1 MDMLNTRD
9 TKNVTLASL
18 VGKLTNSSFEVR
30 ITAARAIRALST
42 TGQVETSLIAGLIDA
57 LSDTEEY
64 DAVAFVCA
72 ESLAGFAQRNEQVL
86 PAVIEA
92 LDARV
97 WEAKCTSAYVIEL
110 IGPAAAAAVPKLAGV
125 LHKSIGPVK
134 RSRCDALG
142 SIGPAAAEAIPALL
156 NLLLNS
162 AIHHQAAGIGAISR
176 RVEFIK
182 GTSHPAPIGVG
193 QLENRSTTVWAIRAG
208 AVSAAAGN
216 AIQIAFTI
224 HQHAARV
231 DAHIAIRTIKAV
243 IGRAPA

>member
-156 NLLLNS
+156 NLLLNAS
-162 AIHHQAAGIGAISR
+162 SVGELPPGVECSEEEIRFAAAKALWRIGQEGRDALQRASISGNR
-176 RVEFIK
+176 PVLAVLQRVEKYF
-182 GTSHPAPIGVG
+182 HP
-193 QLENRSTTVWAIRAG
+193 
-208 AVSAAAGN
+208 
-216 AIQIAFTI
+216 
-224 HQHAARV
+224 
-231 DAHIAIRTIKAV
+231 
-243 IGRAPA
+243 